1 MKSINLASTPPS
13 FNEKSL
19 NIPSWAVFAACWEIP
34 KMGRTIQEQSKT
46 EHFPSNCLQP
56 LPAQGTKQ
64 YGLLLTKWFLQ
75 DSWKEWWRR
84 WRDSSFRCQLQP
96 YSSLW
101 IPNLFLKV
109 NLTYLINNVQLSNVA
124 SVSKRDGNIP
134 DMKPFI
140 SDSVMQPQTTPVSI
154 KYSYPDT
161 QTEGASTSGSTAAM
175 LFPCCICSGSQKGA
189 QSLPNCHYRPLDKW
203 KFTF

>member
-1 MKSINLASTPPS
+1 MKKAWIFPAELYLQHAG
-13 FNEKSL
+13 KYQR
-19 NIPSWAVFAACWEIP
+19 WE
-34 KMGRTIQEQSKT
+34 EQSKNSPRLST
-46 EHFPSNCLQP
+46 FLPIAFSPCQHREPSSMVCYWPSDFCKTAGRND
-56 LPAQGTKQ
+56 G
-64 YGLLLTKWFLQ
+64 GGGGN
-75 DSWKEWWRR
+75 
-84 WRDSSFRCQLQP
+84 SSFRCQLQP

-154 KYSYPDT
+154 KYCYPDT